1 MQGKACF
8 NFKEPDPALFAE
20 LAELTKSGAE
30 WFGTVDWAK
39 FKYPTK

>member
-20 LAELTKSGAE
+20 LGELTKSGAS
-30 WFGTVDWAK
+30 GST
-39 FKYPTK
+39 PSIG